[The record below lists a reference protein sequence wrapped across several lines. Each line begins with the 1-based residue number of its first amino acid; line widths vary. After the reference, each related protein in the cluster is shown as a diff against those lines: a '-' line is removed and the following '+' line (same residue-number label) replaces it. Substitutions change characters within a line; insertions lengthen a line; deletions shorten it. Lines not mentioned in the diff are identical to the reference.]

1 MHGVLYTNPKN
12 IRLTKG
18 EAYQSPKQFPMRTF
32 LKILCISLVF
42 LSVPV
47 HAQNCTLDIGGKNF
61 KAIIDV
67 FQLNEAQMATLETLQ
82 GELAVVTKS
91 LEEQIEKLLAEHP
104 QSTEEELIKLAD
116 KYKVLQQKIVTAS
129 YDSDKKLLSEFN
141 AKQYERY
148 LQLCKAAIRR
158 PIAVVPK
165 VYNDSIAPE

>member
-1 MHGVLYTNPKN
+1 MVFKCICFVFFGMSLFSTN
-12 IRLTKG
+12 
-18 EAYQSPKQFPMRTF
+18 
-32 LKILCISLVF
+32 
-42 LSVPV
+42 
-47 HAQNCTLDIGGKNF
+47 AQNCTLDIGGKN
-61 KAIIDV
+61 AETMVTV

-82 GELAVVTKS
+82 GELAVETKS
-91 LEEQIEKLLAEHP
+91 IEDQIQKLLAEHP

-129 YDSDKKLLSEFN
+129 YESDKKLLSEFN

-165 VYNDSIAPE
+165 VYNDTIDPE